1 MKKIILI
8 ISLLFLTTGCS
19 YQEINDLAIA
29 SAMGID
35 LKDDDYILTAQIMNI
50 QKSSD
55 GSMIP
60 DSTIYTSKGKT
71 VSEALRNFTVQYPK
85 NIYLGHTELIV
96 LGKDLIEKKMENA
109 LDFILRSPY
118 ANEFATIIANKD
130 GSAAEIL
137 NPDIEKK
144 GVFPTD
150 EIISTIEQTTKKHG
164 TIKKINAVEF
174 FSEYIEE
181 GIDPLIPI
189 IKYEKSKKS
198 DDKSSSILTGMAS
211 FKKNVINE
219 ELDKEELVAYNTIN
233 NNYYDI
239 VDVIDYKKTSLSVI
253 LFNPKSK
260 LEVKLKNNNIE
271 VNIKTTLEARIGE
284 SHTNTEI
291 ENKKVIN
298 EITKE
303 TEKNIQRKINKLLD
317 YCKKYNVDLLGIK
330 NQIYKKYN
338 NQYKNYKNKNIYEE
352 AKFNTDITVNMYRFG
367 SIYTGNLGGH
377 NE

>member
-1 MKKIILI
+1 
-8 ISLLFLTTGCS
+8 
-19 YQEINDLAIA
+19 
-29 SAMGID
+29 
-35 LKDDDYILTAQIMNI
+35 
-50 QKSSD
+50 
-55 GSMIP
+55 
-60 DSTIYTSKGKT
+60 
-71 VSEALRNFTVQYPK
+71 
-85 NIYLGHTELIV
+85 
-96 LGKDLIEKKMENA
+96 MENA

-338 NQYKNYKNKNIYEE
+338 NQYKNYKNNHTENYYWNRRKSVQGMHFAQRRIFRKRPWFRLWSRGLCCGIQIKAYQQKCVWGLYF
-352 AKFNTDITVNMYRFG
+352 AWSSRPPQHKGYKLGKG
-367 SIYTGNLGGH
+367 SFQRL
-377 NE
+377 